1 MHALKHES
9 INAIILRDRGVINI
23 KLKESFLKNIFIK
36 LELFLNN
43 SLEIQIFS
51 LNLSELL
58 QKLIRFWGLKLRIRR
73 KLRREKTFSNIVCSF
88 LLLKKNHFVWNNKID
103 LIVYEIAAPLR
114 SNSIFQFK
122 TQACYVLPIFTL

>member
-58 QKLIRFWGLKLRIRR
+58 QKLM
-73 KLRREKTFSNIVCSF
+73 SF
-88 LLLKKNHFVWNNKID
+88 
-103 LIVYEIAAPLR
+103 
-114 SNSIFQFK
+114 
-122 TQACYVLPIFTL
+122 